1 MAPEL
6 GRRVDHAGEQ
16 LILAEIIGHRRGGLS
31 WARVADQLTADGHH
45 TRTGADRESA
55 VSLCRV
61 RGRAS
66 ILPGTACAKRWS
78 GGAGRPAGVYR

>member
-16 LILAEIIGHRRGGLS
+16 LILAEIIGPLPSPRWWWKAQPLP
-31 WARVADQLTADGHH
+31 VD
-45 TRTGADRESA
+45 
-55 VSLCRV
+55 V
-61 RGRAS
+61 
-66 ILPGTACAKRWS
+66 LPGTARAKRWS

>member
-45 TRTGADRESA
+45 TRTGADRAPGIPVQGPRPSFDP
-55 VSLCRV
+55 
-61 RGRAS
+61 
-66 ILPGTACAKRWS
+66 PGTARAKRWS